1 MLQFFRK
8 AKGSVSLILILV
20 LLPIM
25 TYATMIV
32 DGTRIMSAKTAVSG
46 AGDLTMNAALSTYD
60 QALKDAYGLF
70 AMCDNLD
77 DLQDNFT
84 EYFASTL
91 EGNLAAVNGYDNDVD
106 KFINTMTGTVQSSLF
121 RGENVDADEMV
132 NHLAMEVQA
141 ITVSGNSSS
150 TLSNPDVMKRQI
162 VEYMKYKAP
171 IMAAASIMDKIQ
183 MFSSANKQTKAI
195 EKQMDYTKTSATL
208 QEACKQAKDALFAYN
223 DAVIDLENTMKMD
236 ALNKNI
242 GNASSTD
249 TLYSNLQDATK
260 NLLIYQNLVKKY
272 FNEKN
277 ETYIPLV
284 PQVDK
289 LSFDDFKKENFSG
302 YELNNPGSGRE
313 YGNNA
318 IKGTLNPNNK
328 TAIPSDIQNV
338 LNQPV
343 NSENSNTNT
352 LIKDI
357 ADGYEAVFAA
367 KANYEEAKKAYNSK
381 KEDINELNQKL
392 SGVKGTDVALINSY
406 YNEIASKYKID
417 DLRSRCF
424 TQEYY
429 DGMFQVYDKQI
440 KSLETAVDGKN
451 RSFKDLYSFGADGI
465 QLKDESS
472 DEYQKLDDNQKNA
485 YLVWKLWVNM
495 LQKCGV
501 KITGLADG
509 FTFIWDEQSK
519 YEAAQKESQIRGQ
532 LQSLDE
538 NCAKVRDGYKTNAD
552 EAYEN
557 AYEKVKDV
565 ITKVNTVKDKASEC
579 VTKLNEV
586 KTKAGEVE
594 KSLNDWQQGING
606 VPAGTTRDSMQSQH
620 DAEAEKI
627 KVIEVESLLNYV
639 SKQKTGYENL
649 STYLESIKYFGD
661 SIMHNALSADT
672 YCNSEAG
679 GKWKDQNIDANLDS
693 ITENAALAKAA
704 ELMNNNFTC
713 SVGKVNGVPEN
724 IQKDVLTKDQ
734 KYLQLGF
741 PNDEIKDGDKRNG
754 YLVDLY
760 FTGEDS
766 AKAFYIKL
774 INITKKLQNN
784 NENQSKN
791 NIENLKNDDP
801 QSSSKA
807 PKSKQNTKQEDI
819 VNSAPNDSNG
829 KSRTKG
835 SITGG
840 VNGITYAGSTAGIN
854 AKTDVSNPG
863 VDSLGTVKGSDNN
876 DSLKENQTDLDAKKN
891 QMTSAASFMDTIA
904 SLANSVVSLAYE
916 EEYFTN
922 MFSCYT
928 TDIEDGIV
936 KTGTEVETSLEN
948 IPLNNNYHYMYEQE
962 YIIWGG
968 SPDSAVT
975 KTMASI
981 YGIRFV
987 MNLIYAFTSAEV
999 QGIACEIAT
1008 AIAGWT
1014 VFGIPIV
1021 QAIVTVVLAL
1031 AESGIDLY
1039 QLSQGFDV
1047 PIFKT
1052 SSTWTCSLSGAAKFA
1067 TNTALQKGTEL
1078 LTNVA
1083 NDMVDDASE
1092 SIDNFV
1098 NSQIDNAVNSLKS
1111 TLSDAISSAVV
1122 TFYAETG
1129 LSEFQNQIKSGSED
1143 VKSKVTSAVNN
1154 VKEIIQSS
1162 NAPDAVKTAEQAML
1176 DEIGIEN
1183 LVNQMTSELKNNVDA
1198 LNQDNVVTKIQKLV
1212 IEKVDQLVGEVKNT
1226 ASKVIEDGTNEIK
1239 DAVNDFAKEKSE
1251 DLKQK
1256 ASDAIDKYL
1265 DSGKSSGQVDANE
1278 KGKGGVTMNYKQY
1291 VKLFTLVGLISNERV
1306 MLQRCAALV
1315 QTNMNLGGAAIN
1327 SSDKKDY
1334 DLQNAY
1340 TLTEIDADVQLKT
1353 IFSYD
1358 AKVEDTESTEDEGL
1372 YSGLGSLWGNS
1383 GESTLHYHS
1392 VMGF

>member
-20 LLPIM
+20 LLPIV

-208 QEACKQAKDALFAYN
+208 QEACKQAKDALFQYN
-223 DAVIDLENTMKMD
+223 DAVIDLENTKKMND
-236 ALNKNI
+236 LSNSI

-249 TLYSNLQDATK
+249 AAYSHLKEATQ

-284 PQVDK
+284 PQVEK
-289 LSFDDFKKENFSG
+289 LSFDDFKKNNFSG

-343 NSENSNTNT
+343 NGENSNNI
-352 LIKDI
+352 LIKDRTNSC
-357 ADGYEAVFAA
+357 EAVFAA
-367 KANYEEAKKAYNSK
+367 MANYEEAKNAYNSK
-381 KEDINELNQKL
+381 KGAIKELNQTL
-392 SGVKGTDVALINSY
+392 SGLNAKEGVELINSY

-417 DLRSRCF
+417 ELRSLCF

-429 DGMFQVYDKQI
+429 DGMFQVYDEQI
-440 KSLETAVDGKN
+440 TSLETAVVDKN

-501 KITGLADG
+501 KITGSADD
-509 FTFIWDEQSK
+509 FTFIWDKQSE

-693 ITENAALAKAA
+693 ITEDAALAKAA

-724 IQKDVLTKDQ
+724 IQKDVLTKDS

-774 INITKKLQNN
+774 INITKTLQDKSDNKKS
-784 NENQSKN
+784 ENV
-791 NIENLKNDDP
+791 ENLKTDDT
-801 QSSSKA
+801 SSSSDSSK
-807 PKSKQNTKQEDI
+807 PSKSKQNT
-819 VNSAPNDSNG
+819 SASTATNQSSGDKRQKG
-829 KSRTKG
+829 KTG
-835 SITGG
+835 GG
-840 VNGITYAGSTAGIN
+840 VNDISYSSSSASDIGANQN
-854 AKTDVSNPG
+854 APSGG
-863 VDSLGTVKGSDNN
+863 VDNLNSVNGGNDN
-876 DSLKENQTDLDAKKN
+876 DALEANKKTLN
-891 QMTSAASFMDTIA
+891 SQKSQMTSASGFMDTIA
-904 SLANSVVSLAYE
+904 NLANSVVSLAYE

-936 KTGTEVETSLEN
+936 KTGTEIETSLEN

-1083 NDMVDDASE
+1083 NDMVDSASE

-1212 IEKVDQLVGEVKNT
+1212 IEKVDQLVGKVKNT

>member
-20 LLPIM
+20 LLPIV

-208 QEACKQAKDALFAYN
+208 QEACKQAKDALFQYN
-223 DAVIDLENTMKMD
+223 DAVIDLENTKKMND
-236 ALNKNI
+236 LSNSI

-249 TLYSNLQDATK
+249 AAYSHLKEATQ
-260 NLLIYQNLVKKY
+260 NLLIYYNLIKKY
-272 FNEKN
+272 FNTSSEV
-277 ETYIPLV
+277 YIPVV
-284 PQVDK
+284 PQVEV
-289 LSFDDFKKENFSG
+289 LTMDDFKKKFGGFELDNPG
-302 YELNNPGSGRE
+302 YNQAYANKINGKLDSKKTMSLPSNILEELNRT
-313 YGNNA
+313 
-318 IKGTLNPNNK
+318 ITKGDEEL
-328 TAIPSDIQNV
+328 
-338 LNQPV
+338 L
-343 NSENSNTNT
+343 
-352 LIKDI
+352 LKDI
-357 ADGYEAVFAA
+357 AGGYETILAA
-367 KANYEEAKKAYNSK
+367 KENYKEAADVYTAKKK
-381 KEDINELNQKL
+381 DIETLNKKL
-392 SGVKGTDVALINSY
+392 SGISGDDVNLINQYYNDILSKYDVATLR
-406 YNEIASKYKID
+406 
-417 DLRSRCF
+417 DLCL

-429 DGMFQVYDKQI
+429 EGMFDDYNDKI
-440 KSLETAVDGKN
+440 ANLETAIVGN
-451 RSFKDLYSFGADGI
+451 RSSFKDLYSFDSNGI
-465 QLKDESS
+465 QLKSEDSE
-472 DEYQKLDDNQKNA
+472 EYQKLNDNQKNA

-495 LQKCGV
+495 LQVCHV
-501 KITGLADG
+501 KITETSDQIT
-509 FTFIWDEQSK
+509 FTWDKQEEYNAVK
-519 YEAAQKESQIRGQ
+519 NGSQIRSQ
-532 LQSLDE
+532 LSSLDGK
-538 NCAKVRDGYKTNAD
+538 CISARDKYKEKANTAYNA
-552 EAYEN
+552 

-693 ITENAALAKAA
+693 ITENAALVKAA

-724 IQKDVLTKDQ
+724 IQKDVLTKDS

-766 AKAFYIKL
+766 AKSFYIKL
-774 INITKKLQNN
+774 INITKTLQDKSDNKKS
-784 NENQSKN
+784 ENV
-791 NIENLKNDDP
+791 ENLKTDDT
-801 QSSSKA
+801 SSSSDSSK
-807 PKSKQNTKQEDI
+807 PSKSKQNT
-819 VNSAPNDSNG
+819 SASTATNQSSGDKRQKG
-829 KSRTKG
+829 KTG
-835 SITGG
+835 GG
-840 VNGITYAGSTAGIN
+840 VNDISYSSSSASDIGANQN
-854 AKTDVSNPG
+854 APSGG
-863 VDSLGTVKGSDNN
+863 VDNLNSVNGGNDN
-876 DSLKENQTDLDAKKN
+876 DALEANKKTLN
-891 QMTSAASFMDTIA
+891 SQKSQMTSASGFMDTIA
-904 SLANSVVSLAYE
+904 NLANSVVSLAYE

-1083 NDMVDDASE
+1083 NDMVDNASK

-1129 LSEFQNQIKSGSED
+1129 LSEFQNQIKSESED

-1183 LVNQMTSELKNNVDA
+1183 LVNQMTSELQKNVDA

-1239 DAVNDFAKEKSE
+1239 DAVNDFANEKSE

>member
-20 LLPIM
+20 LLPIV

-91 EGNLAAVNGYDNDVD
+91 EGNLAAVNGYDNEVD
-106 KFINTMTGTVQSSLF
+106 KFINSMTGTVQSSLF

-195 EKQMDYTKTSATL
+195 EKQMDYTKSSATL
-208 QEACKQAKDALFAYN
+208 QEACKQAKDALFQYN
-223 DAVIDLENTMKMD
+223 DAVIDLENTKKMND
-236 ALNKNI
+236 LSNSI

-249 TLYSNLQDATK
+249 AAYSHLKDATQ
-260 NLLIYQNLVKKY
+260 NLLIYYNLIKKY
-272 FNEKN
+272 FNTSSEV
-277 ETYIPLV
+277 YIPVV
-284 PQVDK
+284 PQVEV
-289 LSFDDFKKENFSG
+289 LTMDDFKKKFGGFELDDPG
-302 YELNNPGSGRE
+302 YNQAYANKINGKLDSKKTMSLPSTILEELNRT
-313 YGNNA
+313 
-318 IKGTLNPNNK
+318 ITKGDEEL
-328 TAIPSDIQNV
+328 
-338 LNQPV
+338 L
-343 NSENSNTNT
+343 
-352 LIKDI
+352 LKDI
-357 ADGYEAVFAA
+357 AGGYETILAA
-367 KANYEEAKKAYNSK
+367 KENYKEAANVYTAKKH
-381 KEDINELNQKL
+381 DIENLNQKL
-392 SGVKGTDVALINSY
+392 SGISGDDVNLINQY
-406 YNEIASKYKID
+406 YNDILSKYD
-417 DLRSRCF
+417 VDTLRDLCL

-429 DGMFQVYDKQI
+429 EGMFDDYNDKI
-440 KSLETAVDGKN
+440 ANLETAVGGN
-451 RSFKDLYSFGADGI
+451 SRGFKDLYSFDSNGI
-465 QLKDESS
+465 QLKSEDSE
-472 DEYQKLDDNQKNA
+472 EYKKLNDNQKNT
-485 YLVWKLWVNM
+485 YLVWKLWVKM
-495 LQKCGV
+495 LQECGV
-501 KITGLADG
+501 KITGTSDQIT
-509 FTFIWDEQSK
+509 FTWDK
-519 YEAAQKESQIRGQ
+519 QKEYNAVKNGSQIRSQ
-532 LQSLDE
+532 LSSLDGK
-538 NCAKVRDGYKTNAD
+538 CISARDKYKEKANT
-552 EAYEN
+552 AYN
-557 AYEKVKDV
+557 DAYEKVKDV

-679 GKWKDQNIDANLDS
+679 GKWKDQNINANLDS
-693 ITENAALAKAA
+693 ITEEAALAKAA

-713 SVGKVNGVPEN
+713 SAGKVNGVPEN
-724 IQKDVLTKDQ
+724 IQKGVLTKDQ

-741 PNDEIKDGDKRNG
+741 PNDEIKDGDKRTG

-819 VNSAPNDSNG
+819 VNSTPGGGDG

-835 SITGG
+835 STTGG
-840 VNGITYAGSTAGIN
+840 VNGIKYAESTAGIN

-891 QMTSAASFMDTIA
+891 QMTSAAGFMDTIA
-904 SLANSVVSLAYE
+904 SLANSVISLAYE

-1083 NDMVDDASE
+1083 NDMVDDASK

-1129 LSEFQNQIKSGSED
+1129 LSEFQNQINSGSED

-1154 VKEIIQSS
+1154 VKEIIQNSD
-1162 NAPDAVKTAEQAML
+1162 APDAVKTAEQKML

-1183 LVNQMTSELKNNVDA
+1183 LVNQMTSELKSNVNA

-1212 IEKVDQLVGEVKNT
+1212 IEKVDQLVGKVKNT

-1239 DAVNDFAKEKSE
+1239 DAVNDFASEKSE

-1265 DSGKSSGQVDANE
+1265 NSGKSSGQVDANE

>member
-20 LLPIM
+20 LLPIV

-208 QEACKQAKDALFAYN
+208 QEACKQAKDALFQYN
-223 DAVIDLENTMKMD
+223 DAVIDLENTKKMND
-236 ALNKNI
+236 LSNSI

-249 TLYSNLQDATK
+249 AAYSHLKDATQ
-260 NLLIYQNLVKKY
+260 NLLIYDNLIKKY
-272 FNEKN
+272 FNTSSEV
-277 ETYIPLV
+277 YIPVASRLG
-284 PQVDK
+284 D
-289 LSFDDFKKENFSG
+289 LSLDEFKKDHNWF
-302 YELNNPGSGRE
+302 ELNNPGNNQAYANKINSTTGSGETMSLPSTILEELNRT
-313 YGNNA
+313 
-318 IKGTLNPNNK
+318 ITKGDEEL
-328 TAIPSDIQNV
+328 
-338 LNQPV
+338 L
-343 NSENSNTNT
+343 
-352 LIKDI
+352 LKDI
-357 ADGYEAVFAA
+357 AGGYETIFAA
-367 KANYEEAKKAYNSK
+367 RRNYEEAKSAYDKKKA
-381 KEDINELNQKL
+381 DIETLGDEL
-392 SGVKGTDVALINSY
+392 SGIKGDEFNLDQINQY
-406 YNEIASKYKID
+406 YTILSKYNVDKLHDSCLVQENYKI
-417 DLRSRCF
+417 LFENYEKKITELEVAVGGNSR
-424 TQEYY
+424 
-429 DGMFQVYDKQI
+429 G
-440 KSLETAVDGKN
+440 
-451 RSFKDLYSFGADGI
+451 FKDLYSFDSNGI
-465 QLKDESS
+465 QLKSEDS
-472 DEYQKLDDNQKNA
+472 DEYQKLNDNQKNN
-485 YLVWKLWVNM
+485 YLVWKLWVKM
-495 LQKCGV
+495 LQECDVEIAGTSDR
-501 KITGLADG
+501 IT
-509 FTFIWDEQSK
+509 FTWDK
-519 YEAAQKESQIRGQ
+519 QKEYNAVKNGSQIRSQ
-532 LQSLDE
+532 LSSLDGK
-538 NCAKVRDGYKTNAD
+538 CISARDKYKEKANT
-552 EAYEN
+552 AYN
-557 AYEKVKDV
+557 DAYEKVKDV
-565 ITKVNTVKDKASEC
+565 ITKVNTVKEKASEC

-679 GKWKDQNIDANLDS
+679 GKWKDQNIDANLNS
-693 ITENAALAKAA
+693 ITEEAALAKAA

-713 SVGKVNGVPEN
+713 SAGKVNGVPEN
-724 IQKDVLTKDQ
+724 IQKGVLTKDK

-741 PNDEIKDGDKRNG
+741 PNDEIKDGDKRTG

-819 VNSAPNDSNG
+819 VNSTPGGGDG

-835 SITGG
+835 STTGG
-840 VNGITYAGSTAGIN
+840 VNGIKYAESTAGIN

-891 QMTSAASFMDTIA
+891 QMTSAAGFMDTIA
-904 SLANSVVSLAYE
+904 SLANSVISLAYE

-936 KTGTEVETSLEN
+936 KTRTEVETSLEN

-1083 NDMVDDASE
+1083 NDMVDDASK

-1129 LSEFQNQIKSGSED
+1129 LSEFQNQINSESED

-1154 VKEIIQSS
+1154 VKEIIQNSD
-1162 NAPDAVKTAEQAML
+1162 APDAVKTAEQKML

-1183 LVNQMTSELKNNVDA
+1183 LVNQMTSELKSNVNA

-1212 IEKVDQLVGEVKNT
+1212 IEKVDKLVEEVKDT
-1226 ASKVIEDGTNEIK
+1226 ASEVIKKGTEEIK
-1239 DAVNDFAKEKSE
+1239 DAVNDFASEKSE

-1265 DSGKSSGQVDANE
+1265 NSGKSSGQVDANE

>member
-20 LLPIM
+20 LLPIV

-249 TLYSNLQDATK
+249 AAYSHLKDATK
-260 NLLIYQNLVKKY
+260 NLLIYCNLIKKY
-272 FNEKN
+272 FNTSSEV
-277 ETYIPLV
+277 YIPVV
-284 PQVDK
+284 PQVEV
-289 LSFDDFKKENFSG
+289 LTMDDFKKKFG
-302 YELNNPGSGRE
+302 GFELNNPGYNQAYANKINGKLDSKKTMSLPPTILEELNRTVT
-313 YGNNA
+313 
-318 IKGTLNPNNK
+318 KGDEEL
-328 TAIPSDIQNV
+328 
-338 LNQPV
+338 L
-343 NSENSNTNT
+343 
-352 LIKDI
+352 LKDI
-357 ADGYEAVFAA
+357 AGGYETILAA
-367 KANYEEAKKAYNSK
+367 KENYEEAANVYTAKKK
-381 KEDINELNQKL
+381 DIAKLNQKL
-392 SGVKGTDVALINSY
+392 SGISGDDVNLINQY
-406 YNEIASKYKID
+406 YNDILSKYD
-417 DLRSRCF
+417 VDTLRDLCL

-429 DGMFQVYDKQI
+429 EGMFDDYNDKI
-440 KSLETAVDGKN
+440 ANLETAIVGN
-451 RSFKDLYSFGADGI
+451 RSSFKDLYSFDANGI

-472 DEYQKLDDNQKNA
+472 DEYQKLSDDQKNA
-485 YLVWKLWVNM
+485 YLAWKLWVKM
-495 LQKCGV
+495 LQVCHV
-501 KITGLADG
+501 KITGTSDYI
-509 FTFIWDEQSK
+509 TFAWDKQEEYNAVK
-519 YEAAQKESQIRGQ
+519 NGSQIRSQ
-532 LQSLDE
+532 LSSLDGK
-538 NCAKVRDGYKTNAD
+538 CISARDKYKEKANTAYNA
-552 EAYEN
+552 

-565 ITKVNTVKDKASEC
+565 ITKVNAVKDKASEC

-679 GKWKDQNIDANLDS
+679 GKWKDQNIDANLES
-693 ITENAALAKAA
+693 ITEDAALAKAA

-713 SVGKVNGVPEN
+713 SVGKVNGVPQD
-724 IQKDVLTKDQ
+724 IQNGVLVTDGHYK
-734 KYLQLGF
+734 QLGF

-754 YLVDLY
+754 YLVELF
-760 FTGEDS
+760 FTVEDS
-766 AKAFYIKL
+766 AKSFYIKL
-774 INITKKLQNN
+774 INITKTLQDKSDNKKS
-784 NENQSKN
+784 ENV
-791 NIENLKNDDP
+791 ENLKTDDT
-801 QSSSKA
+801 SSSSDSSK
-807 PKSKQNTKQEDI
+807 PSKSKQNT
-819 VNSAPNDSNG
+819 SASTATNQSSGDKRQKG
-829 KSRTKG
+829 KTG
-835 SITGG
+835 GG
-840 VNGITYAGSTAGIN
+840 VNDISYSSSSASDIGANQN
-854 AKTDVSNPG
+854 APSGG
-863 VDSLGTVKGSDNN
+863 VDNLNSVNGGNDN
-876 DSLKENQTDLDAKKN
+876 DALEANKKTLN
-891 QMTSAASFMDTIA
+891 SQKSQMTSASGFMDTIA
-904 SLANSVVSLAYE
+904 NLANNVISLAYE

-928 TDIEDGIV
+928 TDIEDGKV
-936 KTGTEVETSLEN
+936 KTGDELETSLEN

-1092 SIDNFV
+1092 SIGNFV
-1098 NSQIDNAVNSLKS
+1098 NSQIDNAVSSLKS
-1111 TLSDAISSAVV
+1111 NLSSAISSAVV

-1129 LSEFQNQIKSGSED
+1129 LTDFQNQLKSESEN
-1143 VKSKVTSAVNN
+1143 VKSKVNDAVKN
-1154 VKEIIQSS
+1154 VEAVIQSS
-1162 NAPDAVKTAEQAML
+1162 DAPDAVKQAEQDML
-1176 DEIGIEN
+1176 KQISIEN
-1183 LVNQMTSELKNNVDA
+1183 LVSQMTNKLQSNADKFSQE
-1198 LNQDNVVTKIQKLV
+1198 NVVTEIQNAV
-1212 IEKVDQLVGEVKNT
+1212 MEKVDELVENVKSV
-1226 ASKVIEDGTNEIK
+1226 AKDAIENGTKEIK
-1239 DAVNDFAKEKSE
+1239 DAVNDFASEKSE

-1265 DSGKSSGQVDANE
+1265 GSGNSSGQVDANE

-1334 DLQNAY
+1334 DLQKAY